1 MLRRSFTWVVPGAV
15 VAVVVFAALDALRS
29 FGGEPTA
36 SAPSATEAV
45 TTMQTETGAEIES
58 SAQLQSGQLVRLIPG
73 RVTTDERRWYF
84 VTFTVPPGWYGH
96 ERADTPT
103 ATTASF
109 AIGKELSEEAADL
122 SSGGISVRS
131 GGISVHVLD
140 LSVAR
145 ASRRLEKQ
153 PGLRIFDVSPV
164 RIGGHAGRRYSLA
177 PLSDGALSHALG
189 IPGLVRLYEPEMIL
203 LDVPNVTLLIRRG
216 FDSDQERTEIERVL
230 SSFEFPRSVPPEQT
244 VERIANKWAP
254 LFARGM
260 CAHGALNQPLCE
272 QINGCVGPDGS
283 KIPNC
288 TPLSSEFRKS
298 FGGAT
303 VEVVAIKGDRAG
315 VMFSNGA
322 VIELSRSHGSW
333 GVNKVGGNAGREFF
347 K

>member
-1 MLRRSFTWVVPGAV
+1 MQTRITWIVVGAIVV
-15 VAVVVFAALDALRS
+15 VAVFAGVDALRS
-29 FGGEPTA
+29 SGGKPPTA
-36 SAPSATEAV
+36 SAERDQAV
-45 TTMQTETGAEIES
+45 TVQTETGAELES
-58 SAQLQSGQLVRLIPG
+58 SARLRSGKLVRLIPG

-96 ERADTPT
+96 ERVGTPSL
-103 ATTASF
+103 TTASF

-140 LSVAR
+140 ISVAR
-145 ASRRLEKQ
+145 AARRLEKE

-177 PLSDGALSHALG
+177 LLSDGALSEALG
-189 IPGLVRLYEPEMIL
+189 ISGGLVRLYEPEMIL

-244 VERIANKWAP
+244 VERIANK
-254 LFARGM
+254 FASHPRRSCG
-260 CAHGALNQPLCE
+260 NQPLCE
-272 QINGCVGPDGS
+272 RISGCVRPDGS

-288 TPLSSEFRKS
+288 TPLSAEFLKS
-298 FGGAT
+298 FEGAT
-303 VEVVAIKGDRAG
+303 VEAVAIKGDRAA
-315 VMFSNGA
+315 VMFSNDA
-322 VIELSRSHGSW
+322 VVVLSRSHGSW
-333 GVNKVGGNAGREFF
+333 GVNKVGGNAGR
-347 K
+347 